1 MCARNNVNMPILPI
15 GFFMPLPL
23 PIMIPFMMWQSA
35 AIAAGFGTYFQF
47 AKRKVSAMSNEEFN
61 KANPHDLV
69 NQMYEDIVASIPSS
83 FDKVNGLT
91 PVILQSM
98 NVMLDQAVK
107 WFQGVLQGNLEN
119 IPNPFNQ
126 TPLPTENIV
135 PDANLLS
142 LTASE
147 ISASNDLVLASWIRV
162 IQEYDITTQQLL
174 LAEDARRKRTTTP
187 SIEPPTVPQQTTTLS
202 PDFVAS
208 LSKTDLE
215 KGGQRTRNYKGKIQ
229 QWTGTHRIKWS
240 KTATISAR
248 ILVIHKWNGSRFA
261 VSPPAFNYPTE
272 NEAVAKVNAIKRQTG
287 SAYVLEFKDSVN
299 FTWFLISQGHV

>member
-1 MCARNNVNMPILPI
+1 MPILPI

-61 KANPHDLV
+61 KSNPHDLV
-69 NQMYEDIVASIPSS
+69 NQMYQDIVASIPSS

-107 WFQGVLQGNLEN
+107 WFQGVLQGNLES

-162 IQEYDITTQQLL
+162 IQDYDINTQQLL
-174 LAEDARRKRTTTP
+174 LAEQARRKRTTTTT
-187 SIEPPTVPQQTTTLS
+187 PTLPNQPLTDDEQFPDHIAFDGLIDTLS
-202 PDFVAS
+202 
-208 LSKTDLE
+208 KKDLE
-215 KGGQRTRNYKGKIQ
+215 AGGRRTRNFKGKIVK
-229 QWTGTHRIKWS
+229 WTTTHKLTWTKMPRES
-240 KTATISAR
+240 DR
-248 ILVIHKWNGSRFA
+248 LLVKLKWNGSRYA
-261 VSPPAFNYPTE
+261 KEVAFQLKTE
-272 NEAVAKVNAIKRQTG
+272 SLAVAKVNQFKTQVGSIK
-287 SAYVLEFKDSVN
+287 VIEFRLAN
-299 FTWFLISQGHV
+299 AFTWYLVSFGHV